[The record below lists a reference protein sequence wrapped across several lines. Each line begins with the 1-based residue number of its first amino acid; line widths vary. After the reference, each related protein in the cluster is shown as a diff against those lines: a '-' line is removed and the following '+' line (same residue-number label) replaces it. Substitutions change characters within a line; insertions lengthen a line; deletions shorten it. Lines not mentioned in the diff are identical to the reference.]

1 MWLCVRS
8 LLFTHNRNKKG
19 GNDMRHYEF
28 LGNVNMKI
36 CGGKAKGL
44 FYLNS
49 IGMNIP
55 ETLVIPNN
63 ISLKDYEKEIKAFVN
78 KIVLTYGNVKF
89 AVRSSAINED
99 GINCSW
105 AGMYDT
111 FLNVQADNVFDTI
124 KSAIQYKQTE
134 RNNCYKN
141 LIEDGGNTEKISV
154 VLQRMIVP
162 KVSGVCFTLNP
173 VNKDSDE
180 TIIEVVE
187 GLGEKLVSGQVTPQ
201 MYILDK
207 QGTCLGYDPGECE
220 KVLLTDD
227 FLKKFRLEVSKI
239 QKHIYEAADIEF
251 AVDGEEIYFLQVRP
265 ITALY
270 KKVG

>member
-1 MWLCVRS
+1 MS
-8 LLFTHNRNKKG
+8 
-19 GNDMRHYEF
+19 HYEF
-28 LGNVNMKI
+28 LGNVNMEI

-44 FYLNS
+44 FYLNN

-63 ISLKDYEKEIKAFVN
+63 ISLNDYEKEIRAFVN
-78 KIVLTYGNVKF
+78 AIVLAYGNVKF

-99 GINCSW
+99 GANRSW

-111 FLNVQADNVFDTI
+111 FLNVEADNVFDTI
-124 KSAIQYKQTE
+124 KSAVQYKRTE
-134 RNNCYKN
+134 RNDCYKN
-141 LIEDGGNTEKISV
+141 LTEDESNTEKISV

-187 GLGEKLVSGQVTPQ
+187 GLGEKLVSGRITPQ

-207 QGTCLGYDPGECE
+207 QGACLEYDPGECKE
-220 KVLLTDD
+220 ALLSND
-227 FLKKFRLEVSKI
+227 FLKEFMVEVCKI
-239 QKHIYEAADIEF
+239 QRNIYEAADIEF
-251 AVDGEEIYFLQVRP
+251 AVDGERIYFLQVRP

>member
-1 MWLCVRS
+1 MS
-8 LLFTHNRNKKG
+8 Y
-19 GNDMRHYEF
+19 YEF
-28 LGNVNMKI
+28 LGNVNMENY
-36 CGGKAKGL
+36 GGKAKGL
-44 FYLNS
+44 FYLNN

-63 ISLKDYEKEIKAFVN
+63 ISLDDYEKEIKAFVN
-78 KIVLTYGNVKF
+78 KIVLAHGNVEF

-99 GINCSW
+99 GINRSW

-111 FLNVQADNVFDTI
+111 FLNIQADNVFDTI
-124 KSAIQYKQTE
+124 RSAIHYKQTK
-134 RNNCYKN
+134 RNNCYKS
-141 LIEDGGNTEKISV
+141 LSEDESNTEKIAI

-187 GLGEKLVSGQVTPQ
+187 GLGEKLVSGQITPQ

-207 QGTCLGYDPGECE
+207 QGTCLRYEAGECE
-220 KVLLTDD
+220 NALLTNE
-227 FLKKFRLEVSKI
+227 FLKKFSLEVSKI
-239 QKHIYEAADIEF
+239 QRSIYKAADIEF
-251 AVDGEEIYFLQVRP
+251 AVDEEKIYFLQVRP

-270 KKVG
+270 KKAG